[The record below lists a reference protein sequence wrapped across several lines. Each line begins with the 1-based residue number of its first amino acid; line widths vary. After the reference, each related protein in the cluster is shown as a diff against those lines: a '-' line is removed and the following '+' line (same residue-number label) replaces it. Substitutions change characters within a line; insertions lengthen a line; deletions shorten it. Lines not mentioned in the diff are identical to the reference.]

1 MVVCDI
7 EHVLLIYLPQ
17 CPLVF
22 ETKRRWF
29 PALAPLVLRRCVASI
44 PTESLDGA
52 NHVKLLIGLKH
63 AMRPSMFN
71 FAPFLV
77 C

>member
-1 MVVCDI
+1 M
-7 EHVLLIYLPQ
+7 
-17 CPLVF
+17 F
-22 ETKRRWF
+22 ETKRKWF
-29 PALAPLVLRRCVASI
+29 PALAPIVLRRCVEII

-52 NHVKLLIGLKH
+52 NHLKLLLIGLKH
-63 AMRPSMFN
+63 AMRPSISN